1 MYLIINI
8 RCNVL
13 SDQLITEW
21 ESNYDRHKERK
32 KTEDAG
38 TKKKT

>member
-13 SDQLITEW
+13 NQLITEW
-21 ESNYDRHKERK
+21 KSNYDRHKERK